1 MSRTGFTRFSARAL
15 VLLSMIPTGSS
26 AGTQQGQSAPEPARR
41 SSAAPATTG
50 RVIGVAWKSANT
62 RYPNARIRLRFVT
75 TGRAVDRTETN
86 AEGEFHFESVEPG
99 AYVVELVSD
108 TDRVLA
114 LGDLFG
120 VTPGSV
126 VTTAVRLSSRAPWV
140 AGFFTNA
147 AAAAISAASS
157 IGITAVGSSGRP
169 VSPQ

>member
-1 MSRTGFTRFSARAL
+1 MSRTGFTRFSATAL
-15 VLLSMIPTGSS
+15 VVLSMIPTGSS
-26 AGTQQGQSAPEPARR
+26 AGTQQAAPAPR
-41 SSAAPATTG
+41 STVAPATTG
-50 RVIGVAWKSANT
+50 RVIGVAWKSDST
-62 RYPNARIRLRFVT
+62 RYPNARIRLRYVT
-75 TGRAVDRTETN
+75 TGRAVDRTDTN
-86 AEGEFHFESVEPG
+86 AEGEFHFEGVEPG

-126 VTTAVRLSSRAPWV
+126 VTTAVRLSSRAPWF

-157 IGITAVGSSGRP
+157 IGITAVGSNGRP

>member
-1 MSRTGFTRFSARAL
+1 
-15 VLLSMIPTGSS
+15 
-26 AGTQQGQSAPEPARR
+26 
-41 SSAAPATTG
+41 
-50 RVIGVAWKSANT
+50 
-62 RYPNARIRLRFVT
+62 VT

-99 AYVVELVSD
+99 AYVVEIVSD